1 MDNLIKSLQ
10 KATDM
15 DIVKTNSAANELRK
29 SVPLSPFSS
38 KPVDVQTTSV
48 DTAQKVEE
56 PNSRTRAV
64 SNVLQRPA
72 LASVP
77 ESRANSLKGILNF
90 WNLLS
95 I

>member
-1 MDNLIKSLQ
+1 VDNLIKSLQ

-29 SVPLSPFSS
+29 SVPISPFSS

-48 DTAQKVEE
+48 DTAKKVEE

-64 SNVLQRPA
+64 SNVLQRPV